1 LGLGLALLPGKKET
15 VATSKTIGAFYLNP
29 RGKSFSARINAPA
42 PEKVEF
48 GNNIS
53 RKLEIISA
61 TAAEKK
67 PTKFRAM
74 HLR

>member
-29 RGKSFSARINAPA
+29 RSKSFSARINAPA

-48 GNNIS
+48 G
-53 RKLEIISA
+53 
-61 TAAEKK
+61 KK
-67 PTKFRAM
+67 YFPKVRN
-74 HLR
+74 HLRDGR